1 VNENIL
7 SIEKIQEKENNMI
20 TIITLFLHIV
30 LVIITA
36 LLCWD
41 GRKDKIQF
49 ILCMGALIC
58 WIALAVN
65 EAIYLFG

>member
-1 VNENIL
+1 
-7 SIEKIQEKENNMI
+7 MI

-41 GRKDKIQF
+41 GRK
-49 ILCMGALIC
+49 
-58 WIALAVN
+58 
-65 EAIYLFG
+65 IYFMHGCIDLLDCIGGE